1 MHRMTGFAALL
12 ASVLVAAAP
21 LAAAVAQPANQ
32 PAKPPANAPGNPPPV
47 GPKEALAA
55 FGKAKI
61 TLTDAVAAGE
71 QQSGGKAV
79 DATFGGGSSNPAYR
93 VTIYRNKTLWEG
105 LFDANTGKPIGQ
117 ANTIPENQLDD
128 REKAELAGID
138 QAKTTLAQ
146 AIKAAE
152 QQGGGKAIDAGIEQ
166 RGGKM
171 SYEIA
176 IVKAGAVQPMTV
188 DPATG
193 TATVATTPPDT
204 PKQ

>member
-21 LAAAVAQPANQ
+21 LAVAVAQPANQ
-32 PAKPPANAPGNPPPV
+32 PAKPPANAPGNPPPPD
-47 GPKEALAA
+47 PKEALAA

-71 QQSGGKAV
+71 QQ
-79 DATFGGGSSNPAYR
+79 GGGGRRCDLAAAAATRLSRHDLSYIREYHEP
-93 VTIYRNKTLWEG
+93 
-105 LFDANTGKPIGQ
+105 
-117 ANTIPENQLDD
+117 IPETDRPGQHDPESKLMTVRRPSGRNRSGEDD
-128 REKAELAGID
+128 AGPGH
-138 QAKTTLAQ
+138 
-146 AIKAAE
+146 KAAE

-176 IVKAGAVQPMTV
+176 IVKSGAVQPMTV
-188 DPATG
+188 DPTTG
-193 TATVATTPPDT
+193 TATVATTPPDS